1 MEIPDPAYGAPPADL
16 QPERTLPK
24 KRPVPGCLSGV
35 AIGCFASLVLL
46 IGGCS
51 IFSAAAYLAV
61 DKTIDVGT
69 YTKGGASTSYT
80 SIRGEGPNN
89 VLRLELSGPI
99 TGKVTSGW
107 FNPPTGDAVVLQEI
121 KDVTQEDFKAILLV
135 LNSPGGGVTPSDELY
150 RALENFKA
158 AQPGRKVIV
167 LGKDVVASGA
177 YYLAMQADWIRLQ
190 PTSITGSI
198 GVIMP
203 NVNLSELAKKIG
215 LADASIASGN
225 SKDIGNPLKPVNP
238 QHTAIL
244 KTVVD
249 GMYNRFVSIVAKGR
263 HMTEDEVRKLADGRV
278 YLAQDAVNLRLAD
291 DIGYED
297 SIDAV
302 IAQQLGCAEEDLR
315 VYEPDANANPFAAF
329 LTELPSAVGR
339 GIAAPLVEQHP
350 ATPHYQW

>member
-1 MEIPDPAYGAPPADL
+1 METPDPAYRVPPTNL
-16 QPERTLPK
+16 KPEWTPPP
-24 KRPVPGCLSGV
+24 KRPGMGCLPGI
-35 AIGCFASLVLL
+35 AIGCFASLALL

-51 IFSAAAYLAV
+51 LFSAAAYMMV
-61 DKTIDVGT
+61 DKTIEVNGCSIT
-69 YTKGGASTSYT
+69 GASVSYT

-89 VLRLELSGPI
+89 VLRLELTGPI
-99 TGKVTSGW
+99 TGETTGGW
-107 FNPPTGDAVVLQEI
+107 FHSPTSDAIVLQEI
-121 KDVTQEDFKAILLV
+121 KDATKEDFKALLLV
-135 LNSPGGGVTPSDELY
+135 LNSPGGGVTPSDEIY

-158 AQPGRKVIV
+158 AQPDRKVIV

-263 HMTEDEVRKLADGRV
+263 HMTEEEVRKLADGRV

-297 SIDAV
+297 SIDDLIAKQLDCAV
-302 IAQQLGCAEEDLR
+302 GDLR
-315 VYEPDANANPFAAF
+315 IYEPSVVNNPFAAF
-329 LTELPSAVGR
+329 ISELPSAVGR

-350 ATPHYQW
+350 ATPQYQW

>member
-1 MEIPDPAYGAPPADL
+1 METPDPAYRVPPIDL
-16 QPERTLPK
+16 KPEWTPPK
-24 KRPVPGCLSGV
+24 RRPTIGCLPGV
-35 AIGCFASLVLL
+35 AIGCIASLLLL

-51 IFSAAAYLAV
+51 LFSMTAYMMV
-61 DKTIDVGT
+61 DKTMDV
-69 YTKGGASTSYT
+69 KACSIGGASISY
-80 SIRGEGPNN
+80 SAVRGEGSNN
-89 VLRLELSGPI
+89 VLRLELTGPI
-99 TGKVTSGW
+99 TGETTGGW
-107 FNPPTGDAVVLQEI
+107 FHSPTSDAIVLQEI
-121 KDVTQEDFKAILLV
+121 KDVTKEDFKAILLV
-135 LNSPGGGVTPSDELY
+135 LNSPGGGVTPSDEIY
-150 RALENFKA
+150 HALENFKA
-158 AQPGRKVIV
+158 AQPDRKVIV

-249 GMYNRFVSIVAKGR
+249 GMYNRFVAIVAKGR
-263 HMTEDEVRKLADGRV
+263 HMAEEEVRKLADGRV

-297 SIDAV
+297 SIDEV
-302 IAQQLGCAEEDLR
+302 IAKQLGCAVEDLCI
-315 VYEPDANANPFAAF
+315 YEPDANTNPFAAF
-329 LTELPSAVGR
+329 LSELPSAVGR

-350 ATPHYQW
+350 ATPQYQW

>member
-1 MEIPDPAYGAPPADL
+1 METTDPAYRVPPANL
-16 QPERTLPK
+16 RA
-24 KRPVPGCLSGV
+24 PVPPPPKRSGIGCLPGV
-35 AIGCFASLVLL
+35 AIGCFASLMLL

-51 IFSAAAYLAV
+51 LFSAAAYLMV
-61 DKTIDVGT
+61 DKSIDVST
-69 YTKGGASTSYT
+69 CARGGASVSYT
-80 SIRGEGPNN
+80 SIRGEGTNT
-89 VLRLELSGPI
+89 VLRLELTGPI
-99 TGKVTSGW
+99 TGEATSGW
-107 FNPPTGDAVVLQEI
+107 FSPPTGDAVVLQEI
-121 KDVTQEDFKAILLV
+121 KDATEEDFKAILLV

-203 NVNLSELAKKIG
+203 NVNLAELAKKIG
-215 LADASIASGN
+215 LADASIASGA
-225 SKDIGNPLKPVNP
+225 SKDIGNPLKPVDP

-263 HMTEDEVRKLADGRV
+263 HMTEEEVRKFADGRV

-297 SIDAV
+297 SIDDV
-302 IAQQLGCAEEDLR
+302 IAQQLGCAVEELCI
-315 VYEPDANANPFAAF
+315 YEPDVNDNPFAAF
-329 LTELPSAVGR
+329 LSELPAAVGR

-350 ATPHYQW
+350 ATPHYRW